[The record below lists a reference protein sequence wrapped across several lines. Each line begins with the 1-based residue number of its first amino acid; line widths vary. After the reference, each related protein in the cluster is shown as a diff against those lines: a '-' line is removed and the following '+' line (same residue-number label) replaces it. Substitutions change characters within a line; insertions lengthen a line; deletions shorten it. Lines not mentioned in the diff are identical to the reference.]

1 MRSWQ
6 AKYCLDFPG
15 APSGTIELVTTHAL
29 RAAETLGAHSV
40 TFGGGAA
47 PHVTPGHH
55 MSGTKMKLL
64 GSTYDA
70 IVKQFNLGRKSEF
83 REKMGESCRNDCGET
98 TLTDES
104 RCHARSAVHCMATPW
119 FRS

>member
-1 MRSWQ
+1 MFSWQ

-29 RAAETLGAHSV
+29 RAAETLGAKSV

-55 MSGTKMKLL
+55 MSGTKMKML
-64 GSTYDA
+64 GATYDA

-83 REKMGESCRNDCGET
+83 REKMGK
-98 TLTDES
+98 
-104 RCHARSAVHCMATPW
+104 P
-119 FRS
+119 